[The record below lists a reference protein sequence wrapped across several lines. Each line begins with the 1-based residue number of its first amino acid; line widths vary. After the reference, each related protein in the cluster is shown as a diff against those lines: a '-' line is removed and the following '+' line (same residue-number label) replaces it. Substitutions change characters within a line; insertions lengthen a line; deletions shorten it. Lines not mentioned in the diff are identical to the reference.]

1 MGWTNKA
8 VMKRR
13 AGLGRWGENMV
24 GQIVSWPR
32 RLSVLAAIA
41 AAIFIAAESM
51 TAQAQTSRG
60 PVTLAIGSAAGGG
73 YDQYA
78 RLTARF
84 LQRELPGNPTV
95 VPKNMTGAGG
105 IVVLNWTYNSAPR
118 DGTVIASSQ
127 GSAIFAPL
135 QGMAGSQYDPRQ
147 FNYLISLGDLKN
159 MLIVWHTSPVKS
171 LDDVFNKGMELGN
184 VAGDSSI
191 IPAML
196 NRLIGTKFKIIAG
209 YPGTNAV
216 SLAVERGE
224 VDGTINLEWGSI
236 KAVRSNWLTEKK
248 IRVLLQ
254 ITFNPLS
261 EMSDVPSIEKYIK
274 TTEDRDMLQ
283 ILLAKQDIGRPF
295 MAPPGVAAEIVAE
308 QRRILEKISKDPEF
322 LAEAEKQRLSIDP
335 SPGTELEALVN
346 RIYAIPQST
355 IDALHREM
363 KLAES
368 GSVER

>member
-1 MGWTNKA
+1 M
-8 VMKRR
+8 
-13 AGLGRWGENMV
+13 
-24 GQIVSWPR
+24 GQINLR
-32 RLSVLAAIA
+32 RVLRVLAALAVVTLVISP
-41 AAIFIAAESM
+41 IS
-51 TAQAQTSRG
+51 AQAQPAHGAG

-84 LQRELPGNPTV
+84 LQRELPGHPSV
-95 VPKNMTGAGG
+95 VPRNMTGAGG
-105 IVVLNWTYNSAPR
+105 ILVLNWTYNSAPR
-118 DGTVIASSQ
+118 DGTVITISQ
-127 GSAIFAPL
+127 GSAVFAPL

-147 FNYLISLGDLKN
+147 FNWLISLGDLKN
-159 MLIVWHTSPVKS
+159 MLIVWHTSPTTS
-171 LDDVFNKGMELGN
+171 LDDIFTKGMALGN

-216 SLAVERGE
+216 ALAVERGE

-236 KAVRSNWLTEKK
+236 KATRSNWLAEKK
-248 IRVLLQ
+248 IKVLLQ

-261 EMSDVPSIEKYIK
+261 EMSAVPSIEKYIK
-274 TTEDRDMLQ
+274 STEDRDMLQ

-295 MAPPGVAAEIVAE
+295 LAPPGVAPEIVAE

-322 LAEAEKQRLSIDP
+322 LAEAEKQRLAIDP

-355 IDALHREM
+355 IEHLHREM
-363 KLAES
+363 KLAED
-368 GSVER
+368 GIMER

>member
-1 MGWTNKA
+1 MGQECSRSAIVALGAFAA
-8 VMKRR
+8 V
-13 AGLGRWGENMV
+13 L
-24 GQIVSWPR
+24 
-32 RLSVLAAIA
+32 IA
-41 AAIFIAAESM
+41 AVSFD
-51 TAQAQTSRG
+51 AQAQPARG

-105 IVVLNWTYNSAPR
+105 IVVLNWMFNAAPR
-118 DGTVIASSQ
+118 DGTAIASTQ

-135 QGMAGSQYDPRQ
+135 QGMTGSQYDPRQ
-147 FNYLISLGDLKN
+147 FNWLISLGDLKN
-159 MLIVWHTSPVKS
+159 MLIVWHSSPVVS
-171 LDDVFNKGMELGN
+171 LDDVFAKGLARGN
-184 VAGDSSI
+184 VAGDSAI

-196 NRLIGTKFKIIAG
+196 NRLLGTKFKIIAG

-224 VDGTINLEWGSI
+224 VDGTINLEWGSL
-236 KAVRSNWLTEKK
+236 KAVRANWLAEKK
-248 IRVLLQ
+248 IRVLMQ
-254 ITFNPLS
+254 ITFNPLP
-261 EMSDVPSIEKYIK
+261 EMSDVPSIEKFIK
-274 TTEDRDMLQ
+274 STEDRDMLR

-295 MAPPGVAAEIVAE
+295 LAPPGVAPEIVAE
-308 QRRILEKISKDPEF
+308 QRRILEKISKDAQF
-322 LAEAEKQRLSIDP
+322 LAEAAGMRLSIDP
-335 SPGTELEALVN
+335 SPGTELEDLVN

-355 IDALHREM
+355 IEHLHREM

-368 GSVER
+368 GVTAR